1 MCVDCVIASPRIAQV
16 DPGNG
21 PLPKVLLSHWKPLDH
36 VPASPN
42 DSKKINFQMK
52 SLKFKLLSLLIL
64 MPLPIILDYFT
75 KLILTFIPKHQFIL
89 LTFST
94 NMQITKKSTSV
105 SICFKGPTRA
115 K

>member
-94 NMQITKKSTSV
+94 NMQITKKIDIGKHLFQRPNQS
-105 SICFKGPTRA
+105 
-115 K
+115 